1 MHVALLFWSLGCQ
14 PAPVGPP
21 VEPLPGADERVQALR
36 LDLHAAQ
43 QAWSEGRREEARARV
58 VLTYRDQFEPMER
71 SLRSL
76 DPVATLELEYA
87 FGDLERRM
95 RRNRDALGLAQAV
108 QRITRGT
115 DELVAALPAAPA
127 DPTAAPAP
135 AAAAPTAEATPLPAH
150 LRSGEGG

>member
-1 MHVALLFWSLGCQ
+1 M
-14 PAPVGPP
+14 
-21 VEPLPGADERVQALR
+21 PGADERVQTLR

-58 VLTYRDQFEPMER
+58 LRTYRDQFEPMER

-95 RRNRDALGLAQAV
+95 RRNSDALGLAQAV

-127 DPTAAPAP
+127 DPTAAPVP
-135 AAAAPTAEATPLPAH
+135 SAAAPTAEAAPLPAH